1 MHMMHCWTAV
11 QASAVVVHKI

>member
-1 MHMMHCWTAV
+1 MMHCWTAV